1 MDAKWWWKIL
11 FVLFLTVFSG
21 MYLVP
26 SLADKNEAGD
36 PVVPSWYPFQ
46 KTLRPGLDLKG
57 GIHMVLGVEW
67 QKALVDD
74 AVRKADNLKD
84 WCDDDERKIP
94 YESIASIQDT
104 HDIQV
109 VFKTTDDL
117 DKYGPQIMDTWQ
129 ILKPSERVVEDERA
143 LVLTYDETEVTN
155 LKEGAIK
162 QALDTI
168 RRRID
173 PTGTGEMVIARQGE
187 DSILVQMPGFTNVD
201 RARNLLGQTAQLE
214 FQFVDESD
222 DSKNIFGALN
232 DSPLEG
238 VKRSVDSSGQDY
250 IEGENLTVLLGIV
263 KTAKVPGNI
272 EVLFEKIP
280 NPKLPGKFT
289 YRSWSLRRRVDLTGD
304 KLDDAR
310 VYTDQTNKPYVSVDF
325 NPEGARLFAKITEE
339 NVGKKMA
346 IVLDNEVRSAPVIK
360 EKIPNGRAQITLGSM
375 VSQQQLFG
383 DARDLAV
390 VLRAGALPAPVN
402 FQEIRSVGATLGAD
416 SIMKGQR
423 AIAISG
429 IITIIFMMIY
439 YNLAGVFA
447 TVALLLNILFILAA
461 LVGFQATVTL
471 PGLAGIALTIGMA
484 VDANVIINERIR
496 EELRLGKTPRS
507 AVDTGYAK
515 AFWTIFDANITT
527 AIAAF
532 VLWSYGSGPIQGF
545 AITLLIGIAAS
556 MFTAIVVTRLF
567 TDFVI
572 LKFKP
577 KSLSI

>member
-21 MYLVP
+21 LYLVP
-26 SLADKNEAGD
+26 SLADKNAAGD
-36 PVVPSWYPFQ
+36 PIVPSWYPFQ

-74 AVRKADNLKD
+74 AVRKAENLKD
-84 WCDDDERKIP
+84 WCNDDKQKIP
-94 YESIASIQDT
+94 YESIAPIQDT
-104 HDIQV
+104 YDIQI
-109 VFKTTDDL
+109 VFKSAADL
-117 DKYGPQIMDTWQ
+117 EKYGPEIMKTWQ
-129 ILKPSERVVEDERA
+129 ILKPAERA
-143 LVLTYDETEVTN
+143 PENDRTMILTYDEAEIKN
-155 LKEGAIK
+155 LREGAIK

-187 DSILVQMPGFTNVD
+187 DAILVQMPGFTNVD

-222 DSKNIFGALN
+222 ESKNLFASVK
-232 DSPLEG
+232 DSLPAG
-238 VKRSVDSSGQDY
+238 VKRNVDSTGQDY
-250 IEGENLTVLLGIV
+250 IEGEDLATLMGVV
-263 KTAKVPGNI
+263 KKIKVPANL
-272 EVLFEKIP
+272 EVLFEKTP

-289 YRSWSLRRRVDLTGD
+289 YRSWTLKRRVDLTGD

-325 NPEGARLFAKITEE
+325 NPEGARQFAKITEE

-346 IVLDNEVRSAPVIK
+346 IVLDGEVRSAPVIK

-375 VSQQQLFG
+375 TGQKQLFQ

-402 FQEIRSVGATLGAD
+402 FQEIRTVGATLGAD
-416 SIMKGQR
+416 SIMKGER

-429 IITIIFMMIY
+429 LITIVFMMIY

-556 MFTAIVVTRLF
+556 MFTAIVVTRLL
-567 TDFVI
+567 TDYVI
-572 LKFKP
+572 VKFKP